1 MCGKDIAKLE
11 QNMKRIG
18 KILAGV
24 LFVVLLLTGIK
35 NEYARLL
42 PVSTYGMQAAVK
54 KKSVD
59 HLFIGSSM
67 FRQGLSIDVLEEMLE
82 GEVYILSYNGNQPAF
97 MAMELEYMLKEGLEI
112 GTLYVDLYPYTAA
125 AAPWISDT
133 KILLDTD
140 LSFKLDAWKLMNVY
154 NDTKLLD
161 FYELFVTANNEQILT
176 YPIHNRLVSAQFR
189 NGGNILTPGGQTKDH
204 LDSLGMLGGRDGLQ
218 EAQVEGY
225 KKILE
230 LAREHGVKVYFI
242 ETPKYE
248 RMYRDADYMELYEA
262 CRNKMEELTEADGT
276 ISTKEAGG
284 SKETGQE
291 SGINKADTDVY
302 NAEVILAEELSF
314 DFADAACFQDLIH
327 LSTEGRTLY
336 TKLLCEKLE
345 ELSVE

>member
-1 MCGKDIAKLE
+1 MH
-11 QNMKRIG
+11 
-18 KILAGV
+18 
-24 LFVVLLLTGIK
+24 
-35 NEYARLL
+35 
-42 PVSTYGMQAAVK
+42 
-54 KKSVD
+54 

-112 GTLYVDLYPYTAA
+112 DTLYVDLYPYTAA

-189 NGGNILTPGGQTKDH
+189 NGGNILTPGGQTKEH

-225 KKILE
+225 IKILE

-276 ISTKEAGG
+276 ISPKEAGG

-291 SGINKADTDVY
+291 SGINKADTDAY
-302 NAEVILAEELSF
+302 NAEVILAEELAF
-314 DFADAACFQDLIH
+314 DFTDAACFQDLIH

>member
-1 MCGKDIAKLE
+1 
-11 QNMKRIG
+11 MKRTI

-24 LFVVLLLTGIK
+24 VLAVLLMTVIK

-42 PVSTYGMQAAVK
+42 PVSSYGMQAAVK
-54 KKSVD
+54 KGTID

-67 FRQGLSIDVLEEMLE
+67 FRQGLSIDVLEEELA
-82 GEVYILSYNGNQPAF
+82 GSVYILSYNGNQPAF
-97 MAMELEYMLKEGLEI
+97 MAMELAYMLEEGLEI

-345 ELSVE
+345 ELGVE